1 MVSRVSREDAE
12 KDVKLN
18 DFPSSLG
25 VFTEICCTY
34 FLQIVL
40 GQEKTD
46 LYNTLRQSNIAM
58 ENPHLS

>member
-18 DFPSSLG
+18 DFPRSLG

-40 GQEKTD
+40 GQEKKLT
-46 LYNTLRQSNIAM
+46 
-58 ENPHLS
+58 